1 MDRGDTIQNKQE
13 GSAQIKQFE
22 GKKVLITGGSRGI
35 GFATAKRFIEAG
47 AKVLITGPSES
58 VYKAAER
65 LGECAVG
72 FVWDV
77 MQVEMIAQKFQEAVM
92 LLGGLDIVINHPLSP
107 ILRGRNPSKMSR
119 KQKKKP

>member
-1 MDRGDTIQNKQE
+1 M
-13 GSAQIKQFE
+13 KQFE

-47 AKVLITGPSES
+47 AKVLITGRSES

-77 MQVEMIAQKFQEAVM
+77 MQVEMMAQKFQEAVM
-92 LLGGLDIVINHPLSP
+92 LLGGLDIVINNAGIEGSKS
-107 ILRGRNPSKMSR
+107 IKNESKAKERKNPEIG
-119 KQKKKP
+119 

>member
-1 MDRGDTIQNKQE
+1 M
-13 GSAQIKQFE
+13 KQFE
-22 GKKVLITGGSRGI
+22 GKKVLITDGSRGI

-47 AKVLITGPSES
+47 AIVLITGPSES

-77 MQVEMIAQKFQEAVM
+77 MQVEMMALKFQEAVM
-92 LLGGLDIVINHPLSP
+92 LLGGLDIVINHPLAP

-119 KQKKKP
+119 KQKKEITMKSGDSRVFDRFLC